1 MDLPL
6 VVGLSYDRRG
16 EGHVAQSA
24 ALVLVHSALLTS
36 LQREREREREEGGRE
51 RERERLYVRHTGIGS
66 YGYTFIQDY
75 SDISIHS
82 YKITVIY
89 PYIHQVIH

>member
-6 VVGLSYDRRG
+6 VVGLSDDRRG

-36 LQREREREREEGGRE
+36 LQRERERERE
-51 RERERLYVRHTGIGS
+51 RERLHVRHTGIGS
-66 YGYTFIQDY
+66 YGYAFIQEY
-75 SDISIHS
+75 IDISIHS
-82 YKITVIY
+82 SGHTLIY